1 MHLHSVLCDRFSVH
15 GSAVASWPSPFVGLQ
30 DAYAPMRD
38 PHGLL
43 AAHRAA
49 AGPVE
54 AGLSAAAA
62 ADDGMDV
69 AAMPAGSAGSGAM
82 PIAVE
87 PQGRRKGEINLL

>member
-1 MHLHSVLCDRFSVH
+1 MVCARLAGEHLLIPDVAVWNFSL
-15 GSAVASWPSPFVGLQ
+15 SPVAGLQ

-54 AGLSAAAA
+54 AGLSSAA
-62 ADDGMDV
+62 ADDSVDVEATMDDRIG
-69 AAMPAGSAGSGAM
+69 ASAV
-82 PIAVE
+82 PILVDA
-87 PQGRRKGEINLL
+87 QGRRKTGIL

>member
-1 MHLHSVLCDRFSVH
+1 
-15 GSAVASWPSPFVGLQ
+15 
-30 DAYAPMRD
+30 MRD

-62 ADDGMDV
+62 DDCMDVVATMDDGT
-69 AAMPAGSAGSGAM
+69 GASSM
-82 PIAVE
+82 ATVVDA
-87 PQGRRKGEINLL
+87 QGRRKTGIL